1 MKKTCDM
8 HIHSDFSDGILS
20 ADELIEY
27 IKKHNLKKFSV
38 TDHDCV
44 DFYLLPDIDN
54 KLKGLS
60 YIAGCEFVAGY
71 KDVAIEILGYGF
83 DIEKVKKY
91 LDKHGV
97 TQNKIDRFR
106 GKQVVK
112 LFSRMGI
119 NLDFDIKKVDFS
131 LRNPMVLHALFDSI
145 LRNEQ
150 AVRLLNEE
158 NPNLIKNR
166 SFLLREGFNN
176 PKSKFFIK
184 PTKIYP
190 NYKRIIK
197 IIKKF
202 GGLSFLA
209 HPYQYRNEMLR
220 VLEGIKEE
228 IDGIEC
234 YHHTT
239 VDEEKK
245 NVLIDYCKANNLLIS
260 GGSDF
265 HNPPN
270 NQRCIDLNELNI
282 PEKYFDI
289 IQQRTNVD

>member
-1 MKKTCDM
+1 MSKTCDM
-8 HIHSDFSDGILS
+8 HIHSIFSDGALS
-20 ADELIEY
+20 ADELIDY
-27 IKKHNLKKFSV
+27 IKEHDLKKFSV

-44 DFYLLPDIDN
+44 DFYLQPNIDI
-54 KLKGLS
+54 KLKGLN
-60 YIAGCEFVAGY
+60 YVTGCEFVAGY
-71 KDVAIEILGYGF
+71 KDVAIEILGYGI
-83 DIEKVKKY
+83 DVIKAKKY

-106 GKQVVK
+106 GKKVVK
-112 LFSRMGI
+112 LFSNFGI
-119 NLDFDIKKVDFS
+119 KLDFDMKKIDFS
-131 LRNPMVLHALFDSI
+131 LRNPQVLQALYDSI
-145 LRNEQ
+145 LRNEE
-150 AVRLLNEE
+150 AIKILKEE
-158 NPNLIKNR
+158 NPNLIENR

-184 PTKIYP
+184 PTKYYP
-190 NYKRIIK
+190 NYKKIVK
-197 IIKKF
+197 IIRRF

-220 VLEGIKEE
+220 VLEGIKDE

-234 YHHTT
+234 YHYTT

-245 NVLIDYCKANNLLIS
+245 KVLIDFCKKNNLIIS

-265 HNPPN
+265 HNPKN
-270 NQRCIDLNELNI
+270 NHRYIDLNDLNI

-289 IQQRTNVD
+289 IQQRTKI